1 MINLNG
7 SPSMINLWID
17 VRGYSHSS
25 TPGTPDSPNTSNT
38 QGNVDS
44 DDIPTDQ
51 VGGIIWL
58 IRRKVVKKKVK
69 AVAEDPIV
77 EVMTKK
83 LSILRLTKL
92 KNSEMLARYVVAQ
105 ETKAQACK

>member
-1 MINLNG
+1 
-7 SPSMINLWID
+7 
-17 VRGYSHSS
+17 
-25 TPGTPDSPNTSNT
+25 
-38 QGNVDS
+38 
-44 DDIPTDQ
+44 
-51 VGGIIWL
+51 
-58 IRRKVVKKKVK
+58 VVKKKVK